1 LTLARLLAS
10 GILMR
15 TLEGKIALVT
25 GGTGALGRAVS
36 AAFVAAGAR
45 VVATYVAEGEI
56 PAFRAGLPQE
66 GYELARVDLRS
77 ASEIADLVRRLLAAH
92 GRIDVLVNLAG
103 GFWGGVP
110 LTETPE
116 VELDRLVAMNLKTA
130 FLCAQAVV
138 PTMLRQRTGCIINVA
153 ARPALVGGAGL
164 SAYAIAK
171 AGVVALTR
179 VLADELRE
187 HGVTVNAVAPSTI
200 DTPANRA
207 AIPEADPSR
216 WVKPEEIAATMVFLA
231 SDAAVAT
238 SGAIVPIYG
247 RS

>member
-1 LTLARLLAS
+1 MPLLAS
-10 GILMR
+10 DILMR
-15 TLEGKIALVT
+15 TLEGKIALVS

-36 AAFVAAGAR
+36 SAFVAAGAR
-45 VVATYVAEGEI
+45 LVATYVAEDEI
-56 PAFRAGLPQE
+56 PAFRAVLPQ
-66 GYELARVDLRS
+66 GSYELVRVDLRRG
-77 ASEIADLVRRLLAAH
+77 SEIADLVRRLLATH

-116 VELDRLVAMNLKTA
+116 AEIDRLFAMNLKTA

-138 PTMLRQRTGCIINVA
+138 PAMLRQRAGCIINVA
-153 ARPALVGGAGL
+153 ARPALVGGAGM

-179 VLADELRE
+179 VLADEVRE
-187 HGVTVNAVAPSTI
+187 HGVTVNAIAPSTI
-200 DTPANRA
+200 DTAANRA
-207 AIPEADPSR
+207 AMPQADPSR
-216 WVKPEEIAATMVFLA
+216 WVRPEEIAATMVFLA

-238 SGAIVPIYG
+238 SGAIVPIYA